1 MGETRVTIRA
11 SALRGEYTEPSEE
24 IECIVDTGATVS
36 TFPRKT
42 LEKAGIFPLGKVPVR
57 LADGR
62 IVEKEYSEAQIEL
75 DGVSVPGI
83 VLFGDENEPSLLGVT
98 VLEMAR
104 FVVDPIENKI
114 VKKEYYQQY

>member
-1 MGETRVTIRA
+1 MGETKVIIRV
-11 SALRGEYTEPSEE
+11 SLLRGEHKKPSEP

-36 TFPRKT
+36 TLPRKT
-42 LEKAGIFPLGKVPVR
+42 LEKAGILPLGKVPVR

-75 DGVSVPGI
+75 DGISVPGI
-83 VLFGDENEPSLLGVT
+83 VLFGNENEPSLLGVT

-114 VKKEYYQQY
+114 VKKEYY